1 MIELTSSQGI
11 AIKLLDAGY
20 NVFLTGKAG
29 TGKSFLVDYFVEKHP
44 EKNIIK
50 CAPTGVAAL
59 RIGGATIH
67 RTFGVPIRLLGHND
81 VCSSSDK
88 LDVLKKADVVL
99 IDEISMCRID
109 VFEYVIRTLKRI
121 GIRNKQ
127 LILVGD
133 FYQLPPVLTDKDK
146 YAFRDL
152 YGDKL
157 YAFESDM
164 WGSSDLITVELTEV
178 KRQEEIDFLRSLS
191 NIREGNPDFSIFQV
205 ANCADDNAVSLCP
218 TNAKAKSIND
228 EHLNRLP
235 NHKHYM
241 ASKTGKVEET
251 DMLTD
256 EKLVLAKNARVIML
270 VNDSEARWVNGSIGT
285 VTNLSDNHITV
296 QIDEEGEYRVE
307 RYTWSIK
314 EYALEEDGETNE
326 KHVVEKEVGSFTQFP
341 LKLAWAITIH
351 KSQGQTY
358 EKVNIYNGFFANGQM
373 YVALSRCKT
382 LGGIHTMG
390 TLQRNEL
397 RYSRAVKDFMAT
409 SIKESNS
416 NVIQILKDI
425 IKQKL
430 VKVSDCV
437 SEIKAL
443 QISINNALIQTK
455 GLDNHISQNSSSEV
469 IQSYIYLI
477 KSESKKA
484 TEYYEKSVQ
493 LLQVAKREVAG
504 YESDEEIKQLIA
516 KTEDVIKNIKQ
527 IKDTIAGVVLD
538 ANRTL
543 KIVQR
548 KEDYIR
554 RVDNITNYV
563 NEIKSIETSLNKSL
577 IQIRNTRDLFTQDST
592 SSEIQS
598 HISIIEAE
606 SKKVSNHYGKSVQLL
621 QLAKQETVGYENEE
635 EIKQQ
640 LTKTENAIKNI
651 KQMQDIVSDI
661 ALDANRTLKLVQR
674 KEDYTRRIDK
684 ITNCV
689 NGVKSMETSLNDALT
704 KINTLVG
711 LFTIDSTSDTIQ
723 LYINSI
729 RNNSENVANSYEKG
743 AQLQQTAKRESIG
756 FESDDNIS
764 KLLADLDT
772 SIRRI
777 QKDYY
782 TIQEKVSDACQ
793 TLKLA
798 QRKER
803 RKKITII
810 ISIIA
815 ILSLLLAIF
824 IRIL

>member
-178 KRQEEIDFLRSLS
+178 KRQEEIDFLQSLS

-205 ANCADDNAVSLCP
+205 ANCADDNAVSLCA

-241 ASKTGKVEET
+241 ASKTGKVEEA

-270 VNDSEARWVNGSIGT
+270 VNDPEARWVNGSIGT

-307 RYTWSIK
+307 RYTWSVK
-314 EYALEEDGETNE
+314 EYVLEETKDTKE
-326 KHVVEKEVGSFTQFP
+326 KHVVEKEIGTFTQFP
-341 LKLAWAITIH
+341 LKLAWAITVH

-382 LGGIHTMG
+382 LNGIHTMG
-390 TLQRNEL
+390 NLIPSQL
-397 RYSRAVKDFMAT
+397 KCSLAVKNFMTTA
-409 SIKESNS
+409 IEDSNS
-416 NVIQILKDI
+416 RINTILAEI
-425 IKQKL
+425 RRQKID
-430 VKVSDCV
+430 KISGCV
-437 SEIKAL
+437 SEVKVFETSL
-443 QISINNALIQTK
+443 NNALIQVREARNHFTQDSTSIAIQPHIINIENERRKVANHYEK
-455 GLDNHISQNSSSEV
+455 GL
-469 IQSYIYLI
+469 
-477 KSESKKA
+477 
-484 TEYYEKSVQ
+484 Q
-493 LLQVAKREVAG
+493 LLQLAKREAVG
-504 YESDEEIKQLIA
+504 YEKDEGIKQLLTT
-516 KTEDVIKNIKQ
+516 TENAIKNIKQ
-527 IKDTIAGVVLD
+527 IQGTIAEIALD
-538 ANRTL
+538 ADRTM
-543 KIVQR
+543 KVVQR

-554 RVDNITNYV
+554 RVGRITGCV
-563 NEIKSIETSLNKSL
+563 NEIKSIETSLN
-577 IQIRNTRDLFTQDST
+577 
-592 SSEIQS
+592 
-598 HISIIEAE
+598 
-606 SKKVSNHYGKSVQLL
+606 
-621 QLAKQETVGYENEE
+621 
-635 EIKQQ
+635 
-640 LTKTENAIKNI
+640 
-651 KQMQDIVSDI
+651 
-661 ALDANRTLKLVQR
+661 
-674 KEDYTRRIDK
+674 
-684 ITNCV
+684 
-689 NGVKSMETSLNDALT
+689 DALT
-704 KINTLVG
+704 KISTSMG
-711 LFTIDSTSDTIQ
+711 LFTKDSPSKTIQ
-723 LYINSI
+723 LHINSV
-729 RNNSENVANSYEKG
+729 RNNRENVANSYEKG
-743 AQLQQTAKRESIG
+743 LQMQQTAKREANG
-756 FESDDNIS
+756 FEREEKIS
-764 KLLADLDT
+764 QLLAEIDAQ
-772 SIRRI
+772 IRKI
-777 QKDYY
+777 QKDYN
-782 TIQEKVSDACQ
+782 TVQEKVSDAYQ
-793 TLKLA
+793 TLKVVQ
-798 QRKER
+798 QRER
-803 RKKITII
+803 RKKTIII

>member
-88 LDVLKKADVVL
+88 LDVLKKADVIL

-146 YAFRDL
+146 YAFKDL
-152 YGDKL
+152 YGDRL
-157 YAFESDM
+157 YSFESEM
-164 WGSSDLITVELTEV
+164 WGCSNLITVELTEV

-241 ASKTGKVEET
+241 ASKTGKVEEA

-390 TLQRNEL
+390 NLIPSQL
-397 RYSRAVKDFMAT
+397 KCSLAVKNFMTT
-409 SIKESNS
+409 SIEDSNS
-416 NVIQILKDI
+416 RINTILAEI
-425 IKQKL
+425 RRQKID
-430 VKVSDCV
+430 KINGCV
-437 SEIKAL
+437 SEVKVFETSL
-443 QISINNALIQTK
+443 NNALIQVREARNHFTQDSTSIAIQPHIINIENERRKVANHNEK
-455 GLDNHISQNSSSEV
+455 GL
-469 IQSYIYLI
+469 
-477 KSESKKA
+477 
-484 TEYYEKSVQ
+484 Q
-493 LLQVAKREVAG
+493 LLQLAKREAVG
-504 YESDEEIKQLIA
+504 YEKDEGIKQLLTTTENAI
-516 KTEDVIKNIKQ
+516 KTIKQ
-527 IKDTIAGVVLD
+527 IQGTIAEIALD
-538 ANRTL
+538 ADRTL
-543 KIVQR
+543 KVVQR

-554 RVDNITNYV
+554 RVGRITGCV
-563 NEIKSIETSLNKSL
+563 NEIKSIETSLN
-577 IQIRNTRDLFTQDST
+577 
-592 SSEIQS
+592 
-598 HISIIEAE
+598 
-606 SKKVSNHYGKSVQLL
+606 
-621 QLAKQETVGYENEE
+621 
-635 EIKQQ
+635 
-640 LTKTENAIKNI
+640 
-651 KQMQDIVSDI
+651 
-661 ALDANRTLKLVQR
+661 
-674 KEDYTRRIDK
+674 
-684 ITNCV
+684 
-689 NGVKSMETSLNDALT
+689 DALT
-704 KINTLVG
+704 KISTSMG
-711 LFTIDSTSDTIQ
+711 LFTKDSPSKTIQ
-723 LYINSI
+723 LHINSI
-729 RNNSENVANSYEKG
+729 RNNRENVANSYEKG
-743 AQLQQTAKRESIG
+743 LQLHQTAKREANG
-756 FESDDNIS
+756 FEREEKIS
-764 KLLADLDT
+764 QLLAEIDAQ
-772 SIRRI
+772 IRKI
-777 QKDYY
+777 QKDYN
-782 TIQEKVSDACQ
+782 TVQEKVSDAYQ
-793 TLKLA
+793 TLKVVQ
-798 QRKER
+798 QRER
-803 RKKITII
+803 RKKTIII

-815 ILSLLLAIF
+815 ILLLLVVIF
-824 IRIL
+824 VRIC